1 VARGMERPVCEQED
15 HRRSMGTSLRVRRSR
30 AARTAVLDPVLR
42 VRRKGRR
49 RRQRQGYRVMGR
61 LRISDPEAGSIL
73 LDVLVGVFIV
83 MVGFPMILG
92 GMSVAGS
99 LAVTQN
105 IRVES

>member
-1 VARGMERPVCEQED
+1 
-15 HRRSMGTSLRVRRSR
+15 
-30 AARTAVLDPVLR
+30 
-42 VRRKGRR
+42 
-49 RRQRQGYRVMGR
+49 MGR

-105 IRVES
+105 IRVESMIQQRNADAKNHQVLFQKE